1 MWPAV
6 PTTTC
11 LVIGAEAARPAHVV
25 GGVPWA
31 RRGSVGAGAASP
43 AHIVGGVPWA
53 RRGSVGA
60 EAARP
65 VHVVGGVPWARRG
78 SVVAEAARPAW
89 WCEAAGRPTPEASL
103 SESVGVRSRRAS
115 DPRGEPE

>member
-11 LVIGAEAARPAHVV
+11 LVIGAEAASPVHV
-25 GGVPWA
+25 
-31 RRGSVGAGAASP
+31 
-43 AHIVGGVPWA
+43 VGGVPWA

-60 EAARP
+60 EAASP

-78 SVVAEAARPAW
+78 SVGAEAASPVHVGGGVPWARPGSVGAEAAGPAW
-89 WCEAAGRPTPEASL
+89 WCDAAGRRAPEASL
-103 SESVGVRSRRAS
+103 SESAGAPSRRA
-115 DPRGEPE
+115 G

>member
-31 RRGSVGAGAASP
+31 RRGSVGAEAARP
-43 AHIVGGVPWA
+43 AHVVGGVPWA

-65 VHVVGGVPWARRG
+65 
-78 SVVAEAARPAW
+78 AW
-89 WCEAAGRPTPEASL
+89 WCEPAGHPTPEASL
-103 SESVGVRSRRAS
+103 SEAEGVRSRRAS
-115 DPRGEPE
+115 DARGEPDGGGPR

>member
-11 LVIGAEAARPAHVV
+11 LVIGAEAA
-25 GGVPWA
+25 
-31 RRGSVGAGAASP
+31 SP
-43 AHIVGGVPWA
+43 VHIVGGVPWA

-60 EAARP
+60 EAASP

-78 SVVAEAARPAW
+78 SVGAEAARPAW
-89 WCEAAGRPTPEASL
+89 RCDAAGRPTPEASL
-103 SESVGVRSRRAS
+103 SESGGVRSRRAAGA
-115 DPRGEPE
+115 PGQPE

>member
-31 RRGSVGAGAASP
+31 RRGSVGAEAARP
-43 AHIVGGVPWA
+43 AHVVGGVPWA

-65 VHVVGGVPWARRG
+65 AHVVGGVPRARRG
-78 SVVAEAARPAW
+78 SVGAEAARAGG
-89 WCEAAGRPTPEASL
+89 WCEAAGRPTPEASRR
-103 SESVGVRSRRAS
+103 EPGGVRSRRAS
-115 DPRGEPE
+115 